1 MKFWIGGLAKTATVG
16 VAFCQLITQGKKQ
29 GVHAF
34 VVPLRD
40 KKAHKPLPG
49 LQIGDCGAKIGMH
62 GIDNGWVIFKDF
74 RIPRDNLL
82 DRIGQVMEDGS
93 YKSEIED
100 KNKRFGLTLG
110 ALSGGRAK
118 IGVIMAT
125 WNLGLGFQTARYL
138 HLRRQFTH
146 DMG

>member
-1 MKFWIGGLAKTATVG
+1 
-16 VAFCQLITQGKKQ
+16 
-29 GVHAF
+29 
-34 VVPLRD
+34 
-40 KKAHKPLPG
+40 
-49 LQIGDCGAKIGMH
+49 MH

-93 YKSEIED
+93 YKSEIDD

-125 WNLGLGFQTARYL
+125 WTLGLGF
-138 HLRRQFTH
+138 
-146 DMG
+146 